1 MRSKYD
7 SEDSSAYK
15 CCFCCHVRVGTILL
29 GLWHLLIHLLVL
41 GCLVSTSLHPELLRD
56 SVQPGSSMNTDGIV
70 VYETD
75 SVDMNKDDKEVIIQ
89 YETPSFNTSAKLR
102 KENLCLFFALVLCTF
117 LVALMLVYGALRS
130 RPSCLMPFF
139 CLQVFDFCLT
149 CLTIVGYMT
158 YAPDVKVWIAQQGF
172 DDYPGFNHLLE
183 MDEQW
188 LMLWFVIFFVL
199 VLTVKAYLINMVWA
213 CYKYL
218 QLRNMNRSV
227 VREYTLNP
235 DSEMLLPPKY
245 EEAMKSNPTGPLP
258 PPYTA

>member
-1 MRSKYD
+1 M
-7 SEDSSAYK
+7 
-15 CCFCCHVRVGTILL
+15 
-29 GLWHLLIHLLVL
+29 
-41 GCLVSTSLHPELLRD
+41 STSLHPELLRD

-70 VYETD
+70 VYETESAD
-75 SVDMNKDDKEVIIQ
+75 LKKDDQEVIIQ
-89 YETPSFNTSAKLR
+89 YETPSFNSTTKLR

-158 YAPDVKVWIAQQGF
+158 YAPDVKVWLIQQGLA
-172 DDYPGFNHLLE
+172 DYPGMTRIME
-183 MDEQW
+183 MEEQW
-188 LMLWFVIFFVL
+188 LMLWCVIVFVL
-199 VLTVKAYLINMVWA
+199 IITVKAYLINMVWA

-227 VREYTLNP
+227 VREYTLDP

-245 EEAMKSNPTGPLP
+245 EEAMKCQPTGPLP